1 MTRARALVALLLGL
15 ALLAGCAGLPSSGPV
30 HSEPAGQQVEDEAP
44 VDFAPGGPRAGAAPI
59 EIVRGFLVA
68 MTATPLNTS
77 VARRFLTAEASNRW
91 VPERGTV
98 VYTDETRTAR
108 GDDVKLELTD
118 TVRLDGRGSWLG
130 SKGDASY
137 RLKLVRVDGQW
148 RITNPPNRLI
158 IPSSHFESRFTQ
170 YFLYFFDKSG
180 EVLVPEPVYVPTGA
194 QATTS
199 LISGLLRGPGRDL
212 LGVERTFMPARTVL
226 DDISVPVSQEGTAEV
241 PLSDQV
247 LSLDDE
253 ELSLAFAQMAWTLAQ
268 VPGVERLR
276 VTVDGSPLDLPGAG
290 ADSDVSGWSEYTP
303 AVAWASQSLFGVRDD
318 RVVSVASG
326 EERRISGPMGS
337 LDLGV
342 RKIAVDLPGERV
354 AATTDDGTVLVGTR
368 SRVAGTEP
376 KPGDV
381 EVVYDGGADLL
392 APAWDLFGQLW
403 VVDNGPSGARLSVV
417 GKSGTEEVDVDGMTG
432 EDVRSFVM
440 SRDGTRL
447 AAVVDEGGQ
456 DRLLLSRVERAASGR
471 VRAVTPAT
479 RIPLEPLGVNRVRD
493 LAWRTPGSL
502 ALLTAPAA
510 DTSQV
515 VVVKVDGSSTV
526 SESTTDAET
535 YRGRAARL
543 VTSPVLGAPL
553 YIRASTGQMFAL
565 AANGRW
571 VGAGLEP
578 GLRSP
583 TFVG

>member
-1 MTRARALVALLLGL
+1 MTRVRALAALLLGL

-30 HSEPAGQQVEDEAP
+30 RSEPAGQQAEDEAP
-44 VDFAPGGPRAGAAPI
+44 VDFAPGGPRPGAAPI

-77 VARRFLTAEASNRW
+77 VARRFLTTEASSRW

-130 SKGDASY
+130 RKGDASY
-137 RLKLVRVDGQW
+137 TLTLVRVDGQW
-148 RITNPPNRLI
+148 RITDPPNRLI
-158 IPSSHFESRFTQ
+158 IPSGHFETRFTQ

-199 LISGLLRGPGRDL
+199 LISGLLRGPDRDL
-212 LGVERTFMPARTVL
+212 LGVERTFLPARTVL

-253 ELSLAFAQMAWTLAQ
+253 GLSLAFAQMAWTLAQ

-276 VTVDGSPLDLPGAG
+276 VTVDGSPLDLPGSG
-290 ADSDVSGWSEYTP
+290 ADADVSGWSEYTP

-318 RVVSVASG
+318 RVVSLTSG

-337 LDLGV
+337 LDLGI

-354 AATTDDGTVLVGTR
+354 AATTDDGTVLVGPR
-368 SRVAGTEP
+368 SRAAGTEP
-376 KPGDV
+376 RPDDV
-381 EVVYDGGADLL
+381 EVVYDGGTDLL

-403 VVDNGPSGARLSVV
+403 VLDNRPSGARLSVV
-417 GKSGTEEVDVDGMTG
+417 GKGGAEEVAVDGMSG
-432 EDVRSFVM
+432 EHVRAFVL

-447 AAVVDEGGQ
+447 AAVVDDGEQ

-471 VRAVTPAT
+471 VRAVGPAT
-479 RIPLEPLGVNRVRD
+479 RIPLDALGVTRVRD

-515 VVVKVDGSSTV
+515 VVVKVDGSSTT

-553 YIRASTGQMFAL
+553 YIRAATGQMFAL

-571 VGAGLEP
+571 VGAGVEP

>member
-1 MTRARALVALLLGL
+1 VSRVRAGVALLLGL
-15 ALLAGCAGLPSSGPV
+15 LLLAGCAGLPSSGPV
-30 HSEPAGQQVEDEAP
+30 RSEPAGQQVEDEAP

-77 VARRFLTAEASNRW
+77 VARRFLTAEASSRW

-98 VYTDETRTAR
+98 VYTEETRTAD
-108 GDDVKLELTD
+108 GDDVNLELKD
-118 TVRLDGRGSWLG
+118 TVRLDGRGEWLG
-130 SKGDASY
+130 RKGDTSY
-137 RLKLVRVDGQW
+137 HLTLVRVDGQW
-148 RITNPPNRLI
+148 RITDPPNRLI
-158 IPSSHFESRFTQ
+158 IPASHFESRFAQ
-170 YFLYFFDKSG
+170 AYLYVFDKSA

-194 QATTS
+194 QTTTS
-199 LISGLLRGPGRDL
+199 LITGLLRGPDRDL
-212 LGVERTFMPARTVL
+212 LGVERTFLPARTVL
-226 DDISVPVSQEGTAEV
+226 DDISVPVSQDGTAEV

-253 ELSLAFAQMAWTLAQ
+253 QLSLAFAQMAWTLAQ

-276 VTVDGSPLDLPGAG
+276 VTVDGSPLDLPGEG
-290 ADSDVSGWSEYTP
+290 ADSAVSDWSEYTP
-303 AVAWASQSLFGVRDD
+303 AVAWASQSLFGVRDG
-318 RVVSVASG
+318 RVVAVASG

-337 LDLGV
+337 LDLGI
-342 RKIAVDLPGERV
+342 RKIAVDLPAERV
-354 AATTDDGTVLVGTR
+354 AATTDDGEVIVGPR
-368 SRVAGTEP
+368 SRLPGTEP
-376 KPGDV
+376 QPDDV
-381 EVVYDGGADLL
+381 QTVYDGGSNLL

-403 VVDNGPSGARLSVV
+403 VVDDGPQGARVSVV
-417 GKSGTEEVDVDGMTG
+417 AKGSVQGLYVAGLSG
-432 EDVRSFVM
+432 EDVRTFVM

-447 AAVVDEGGQ
+447 AAVVDDGER
-456 DRLLLSRVERAASGR
+456 DHLVLSRVERLASGR
-471 VRAVTPAT
+471 VRAVTAAT
-479 RIPLEPLGVNRVRD
+479 RIPLDGLGVTRVRD

-502 ALLTAPAA
+502 ALLAAPTP

-535 YRGRAARL
+535 YRGRASRL

-553 YIRASTGQMFAL
+553 YIRAATGAMFAL